1 LVIVAADVGLSALE
15 ALPQIAYTLS
25 SIDVHS
31 AEVGRCVQ

>member
-15 ALPQIAYTLS
+15 ALPQIGCTLS

-31 AEVGRCVQ
+31 G